1 MAILD
6 EYLRALGIGPGSTTM
21 PINPRTGLPGM
32 QDRGMDRWVQ
42 GNFPG
47 PRTGLPVMPDRGPGS
62 TTMPL
67 PDGGS
72 NLMPIVRTDPIP
84 SNPPRP
90 GDNSTSENPY
100 FNPGSTGGKRNLYDT
115 GWSES
120 LGKLNPMSEWTRWT
134 SMSGMGGNNRRGQ
147 FAANQFGKFDN
158 AFNAHLLERPDATL
172 RGFAKMT
179 DPMTALKNEWLGS
192 SANARGLNNASRAS
206 TIRMG

>member
-1 MAILD
+1 VAIID
-6 EYLRALGIGPGSTTM
+6 EYLRALGIGPS
-21 PINPRTGLPGM
+21 TGLPGTFGRGPGSTLPVM
-32 QDRGMDRWVQ
+32 PDRGI
-42 GNFPG
+42 
-47 PRTGLPVMPDRGPGS
+47 RTGLPVMPDRGPGS

-90 GDNSTSENPY
+90 DNSTSENPY

-120 LGKLNPMSEWTRWT
+120 LGKLNPLSEWTRWT

-158 AFNAHLLERPDATL
+158 AFNAHLLERPDSTL